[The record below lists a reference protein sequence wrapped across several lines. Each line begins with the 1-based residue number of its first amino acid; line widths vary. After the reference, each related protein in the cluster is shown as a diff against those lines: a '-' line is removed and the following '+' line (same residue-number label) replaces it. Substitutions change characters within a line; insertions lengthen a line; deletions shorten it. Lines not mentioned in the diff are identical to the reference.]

1 MLFITDF
8 QNIFKMVLIKIS
20 SFESIVQEA
29 IKKFNEIFSC
39 EPNLA
44 SCAPGRVNLIGEHV
58 DYNDGYVFPMVII
71 RYFIL
76 FLN

>member
-1 MLFITDF
+1 
-8 QNIFKMVLIKIS
+8 MVLIKIS

-29 IKKFNEIFSC
+29 IKKFNDTFSC

-71 RYFIL
+71 RFFLCIYF
-76 FLN
+76 

>member
-1 MLFITDF
+1 
-8 QNIFKMVLIKIS
+8 MVLIKIS

-29 IKKFNEIFSC
+29 IKKFNDTFSC

-71 RYFIL
+71 RFFLFIYF
-76 FLN
+76 